1 MEDKTVNIETATAP
15 DKKLLLRAAAWG
27 FAAVIVRWA
36 ILAVGLFWY
45 STAMTNLCRIL
56 SVISGV
62 GFGVAFVVFIVRRGR
77 NISAWMLA
85 LLDVSGYVVGEL
97 AVRLLFP
104 LLRLIPRDAPYDTFE
119 VFLKTVLFLLPMLQI
134 KFIGLLCVSISRHC
148 EMKRQGGERVRG
160 NGKLLAVIAACTAV
174 AAVMCFFIHPLVNFE
189 NSDEEF
195 LARSSSPDEA
205 YTLDI
210 YRHNGGATTAFTI
223 KVYSVGR
230 LSRKLIYNAYRESEA
245 EVYWL
250 SDSEVSINGRVLDM
264 DAGETC
270 TLRN

>member
-27 FAAVIVRWA
+27 FAAAIVRWA
-36 ILAVGLFWY
+36 ILAVGLFRH

-56 SVISGV
+56 SVVSGV

-119 VFLKTVLFLLPMLQI
+119 NRAVSASDAANQVYRAALRFDFATLRDEAAGRREGAWQRQTTCRYRCMHGGRGGYVLLY
-134 KFIGLLCVSISRHC
+134 
-148 EMKRQGGERVRG
+148 
-160 NGKLLAVIAACTAV
+160 
-174 AAVMCFFIHPLVNFE
+174 
-189 NSDEEF
+189 
-195 LARSSSPDEA
+195 SSS
-205 YTLDI
+205 
-210 YRHNGGATTAFTI
+210 
-223 KVYSVGR
+223 
-230 LSRKLIYNAYRESEA
+230 
-245 EVYWL
+245 
-250 SDSEVSINGRVLDM
+250 
-264 DAGETC
+264 C
-270 TLRN
+270 